1 MGAIGARSRS
11 PWSRLGIQS
20 KLSSTADINLILKG
34 EWSLLYENG
43 KEEQPRGWGLP
54 EGTAG
59 NKHGE
64 SKKGG
69 SMGVKSGVCLRRC
82 CEMAGE

>member
-1 MGAIGARSRS
+1 MGAIGARGRS
-11 PWSRLGIQS
+11 PWVGLEFRVSFLLCG
-20 KLSSTADINLILKG
+20 SSLILKG

-43 KEEQPRGWGLP
+43 K
-54 EGTAG
+54 GTAQGMGIARRNSG

>member
-1 MGAIGARSRS
+1 MKMEKRNS
-11 PWSRLGIQS
+11 PG
-20 KLSSTADINLILKG
+20 
-34 EWSLLYENG
+34 
-43 KEEQPRGWGLP
+43 GWGLP